1 MAKFIKIHCMHW
13 KGWKNLTFQGCFLFL
28 SGLKEEAPLK
38 CLVFPAVFNAY
49 FDKLCHSFIHSFI
62 FALFFKFLK
71 APFNFLPIEELYVCK
86 SRMQAR
92 PHAYLWNLVI
102 CPSEK
107 FWWWR
112 DHLSAGPSAPQETNV
127 KYQTFWASVGEHNLC
142 LTWWSTDSYQNKLD
156 NSSGHETNV
165 CVQMDAPRTHL
176 CTFSEKFN
184 IFHCYI
190 YIVQQCTLLLSPLF
204 FSNFWKHLSTFY
216 Q

>member
-1 MAKFIKIHCMHW
+1 MTI
-13 KGWKNLTFQGCFLFL
+13 
-28 SGLKEEAPLK
+28 
-38 CLVFPAVFNAY
+38 CLPV
-49 FDKLCHSFIHSFI
+49 H
-62 FALFFKFLK
+62 
-71 APFNFLPIEELYVCK
+71 
-86 SRMQAR
+86 
-92 PHAYLWNLVI
+92 PHHRA
-102 CPSEK
+102 
-107 FWWWR
+107 
-112 DHLSAGPSAPQETNV
+112 TNV
-127 KYQTFWASVGEHNLC
+127 ECQTFWASVGEHNLC

-204 FSNFWKHLSTFY
+204 FCLNFVMGRWLTNCTSIICSLLFFLKNACKPSSNLIPVKPMRLCQGKFWQATWPKKEQQRVKWNSDKRQPPSAKLRQWRQSR

>member
-1 MAKFIKIHCMHW
+1 MTI
-13 KGWKNLTFQGCFLFL
+13 
-28 SGLKEEAPLK
+28 
-38 CLVFPAVFNAY
+38 CLPV
-49 FDKLCHSFIHSFI
+49 HSHH
-62 FALFFKFLK
+62 
-71 APFNFLPIEELYVCK
+71 
-86 SRMQAR
+86 R
-92 PHAYLWNLVI
+92 
-102 CPSEK
+102 
-107 FWWWR
+107 
-112 DHLSAGPSAPQETNV
+112 ETNV
-127 KYQTFWASVGEHNLC
+127 KCQTFWASVGEHNLC

-204 FSNFWKHLSTFY
+204 FLSQFYHGQVTYKLYIYNMFFVVFFKNACKPSSNLIPVKPMRPCQGKFWQATWPKKEQQRVKWNSDKRQPPSAKLRQWRQSR